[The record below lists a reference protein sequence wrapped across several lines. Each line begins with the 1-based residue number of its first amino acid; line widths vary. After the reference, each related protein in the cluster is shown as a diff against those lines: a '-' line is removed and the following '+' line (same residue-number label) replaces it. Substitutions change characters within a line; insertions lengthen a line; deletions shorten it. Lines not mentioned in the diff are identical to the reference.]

1 MDVIKEET
9 KMKYKKGNTG
19 KVVLSLFSIAVLL
32 FSGFNIYK
40 SFVIDEPSFDGSGL
54 PGDNINPSTPGGT
67 IDKVESNDL
76 KIRNMKTTTN
86 DSGNQV
92 ISFNYQ
98 VLPEEATDKSVNISL
113 SWSDSSVSDDIND
126 YLSYTH
132 NQSSYY
138 IEVTLLQRSNNQ
150 GKLVL
155 TSKTNSNAT
164 ATVYIDY
171 EQEFLGWNLAGDVV
185 LEQTFS
191 LTSSETINDLED
203 FKLKMMT
210 YSKGFT
216 GTVAA
221 HSKEITNIQ
230 LTLNSVAV
238 TLANPSVIPFINNNS
253 EFNTIYETARE
264 NNTSSINFINELGSY
279 IETLSNEEK
288 ITLRGSETATITAK
302 YKVTFDFYGESYEYT
317 LAYVDTVSTSAFASS
332 TFIPVESI
340 TTEGNIIF
348 GLESEP
354 EEITDLTN
362 TTWNIPAGWTAAAGY
377 EEFIF
382 LNPDFVEPVKITING
397 TTTNYTGISIGY
409 THGEEGRRTTLANS
423 IAFINGNS
431 FAISSIT
438 NSVGFT
444 ITFEENEYADYTET
458 SLISWLQE
466 NGTIVNLINFSINT
480 VSYQAED
487 GMTWEEWVNSSYN
500 TDGYTIGNAMGF
512 TAVQKGENYIVGSN
526 APSTTL
532 IEADKSYTTDSMA
545 GGGN

>member
-1 MDVIKEET
+1 
-9 KMKYKKGNTG
+9 MKNKKGNTG
-19 KVVLSLFSIAVLL
+19 KVVLSLFSITVLL

-40 SFVIDEPSFDGSGL
+40 SFVSDEPSFDGNGL
-54 PGDNINPSTPGGT
+54 PGDNINPSTPGGS

-203 FKLKMMT
+203 FKAKMMT

-221 HSKEITNIQ
+221 HSKEITNVQ

-253 EFNTIYETARE
+253 EFNTIYENARE
-264 NNTSSINFINELGSY
+264 ENTSSINFINELGSY

-302 YKVTFDFYGESYEYT
+302 YNVTFDFYGESYEYT
-317 LAYVDTVSTSAFASS
+317 LAYVDTVSTSAFDSS
-332 TFIPVESI
+332 TFIPVDSI

-354 EEITDLTN
+354 EELTDLTN
-362 TTWNIPAGWTAAAGY
+362 TTWNIPAGSTYGVSALHFNSIQG
-377 EEFIF
+377 
-382 LNPDFVEPVKITING
+382 TING
-397 TTTNYTGISIGY
+397 NGFIGLSLAYASDGELYSTYDSDYITYLSDAGVPRMIKNTTDITIKFTGGTDVTNTQ
-409 THGEEGRRTTLANS
+409 
-423 IAFINGNS
+423 
-431 FAISSIT
+431 
-438 NSVGFT
+438 
-444 ITFEENEYADYTET
+444 
-458 SLISWLQE
+458 LISWLQE
-466 NGTIVNLINFSINT
+466 NGNL
-480 VSYQAED
+480 V
-487 GMTWEEWVNSSYN
+487 
-500 TDGYTIGNAMGF
+500 
-512 TAVQKGENYIVGSN
+512 
-526 APSTTL
+526 
-532 IEADKSYTTDSMA
+532 
-545 GGGN
+545 

>member
-40 SFVIDEPSFDGSGL
+40 SFVLDEPSFDGSGL

-98 VLPEEATDKSVNISL
+98 VLPEEATDKSVTLSL

-164 ATVYIDY
+164 ATVFIDY

-203 FKLKMMT
+203 FKAKMMT

-253 EFNTIYETARE
+253 EFNTIYENARE
-264 NNTSSINFINELGSY
+264 ENTSSINFINELGSY

-332 TFIPVESI
+332 TFIPVDSI

-362 TTWNIPAGWTAAAGY
+362 TTWNIPAGWTATAGY
-377 EEFIF
+377 GIF
-382 LNPDFVEPVKITING
+382 NINYIDSENDYQTENKKIALGYMRFNFDTLIFTDPTADYINLG
-397 TTTNYTGISIGY
+397 GPSACEIG
-409 THGEEGRRTTLANS
+409 
-423 IAFINGNS
+423 
-431 FAISSIT
+431 SSQT
-438 NSVGFT
+438 FT
-444 ITFEENEYADYTET
+444 ITITGGTDATNPD
-458 SLISWLQE
+458 LISWLQE
-466 NGTIVNLINFSINT
+466 NGTIINLINFSINT

-512 TAVQKGENYIVGSN
+512 TAVQKGNNYITGSSS
-526 APSTTL
+526 PSTTL
-532 IEADKSYTTDSMA
+532 IESDKKYTTNSLS
-545 GGGN
+545 GGANY

>member
-1 MDVIKEET
+1 
-9 KMKYKKGNTG
+9 MKYKKGNTG
-19 KVVLSLFSIAVLL
+19 KVVLSLFSITVLL

-40 SFVIDEPSFDGSGL
+40 SFVSSAPSFDGSGL

-98 VLPEEATDKSVNISL
+98 VLPSEATDKSVNISL

-203 FKLKMMT
+203 FKAKMMT

-253 EFNTIYETARE
+253 EFNTIYEKARNE
-264 NNTSSINFINELGSY
+264 NTSSINFINELGSY

-332 TFIPVESI
+332 TFIPVDSI
-340 TTEGNIIF
+340 TTEGNIVF
-348 GLESEP
+348 GLV
-354 EEITDLTN
+354 EEATL
-362 TTWNIPAGWTAAAGY
+362 
-377 EEFIF
+377 
-382 LNPDFVEPVKITING
+382 
-397 TTTNYTGISIGY
+397 IS
-409 THGEEGRRTTLANS
+409 
-423 IAFINGNS
+423 
-431 FAISSIT
+431 
-438 NSVGFT
+438 FT
-444 ITFEENEYADYTET
+444 ID
-458 SLISWLQE
+458 
-466 NGTIVNLINFSINT
+466 G
-480 VSYQAED
+480 VSYQAEE
-487 GMTWEEWVNSSYN
+487 GMTWSEWCASEYN
-500 TDGYTIGNAMGF
+500 TGD
-512 TAVQKGENYIVGSN
+512 SN
-526 APSTTL
+526 ADGNNVIAPNGKFLFEESGKTIDDATSEVAVL
-532 IEADKSYTTDSMA
+532 NTEVIIANHDYYSMT
-545 GGGN
+545 GGFE

>member
-98 VLPEEATDKSVNISL
+98 VLPEEATDKSVTISL

-203 FKLKMMT
+203 FKAKMMT

-221 HSKEITNIQ
+221 HDKEITNIQ

-253 EFNTIYETARE
+253 EFNTIYENARE
-264 NNTSSINFINELGSY
+264 ENTSSINFINELGSY

-332 TFIPVESI
+332 TFIPVDSI

-362 TTWNIPAGWTAAAGY
+362 TSWIINEGWTATAGY
-377 EEFIF
+377 GIF
-382 LNPDFVEPVKITING
+382 NINYIDSENDYQTENKKIALGYMRFNFDTLIFTDPTADYINLG
-397 TTTNYTGISIGY
+397 GPSACEIG
-409 THGEEGRRTTLANS
+409 
-423 IAFINGNS
+423 
-431 FAISSIT
+431 SSQT
-438 NSVGFT
+438 FT
-444 ITFEENEYADYTET
+444 ITITGGEDATNPD
-458 SLISWLQE
+458 LISWLQE
-466 NGTIVNLINFSINT
+466 NGNLVNLINFSINT

-512 TAVQKGENYIVGSN
+512 SAVQKGNNYITGSSS
-526 APSTTL
+526 PSTTL
-532 IEADKSYTTDSMA
+532 IESDKKYTTNSYT
-545 GGGN
+545 GGEVV

>member
-1 MDVIKEET
+1 
-9 KMKYKKGNTG
+9 MKYKKGNTG
-19 KVVLSLFSIAVLL
+19 KVVISLFSIAVLL

-40 SFVIDEPSFDGSGL
+40 SFVSDDPSFDGSGL
-54 PGDNINPSTPGGT
+54 PGDNINPSTPGGS

-98 VLPEEATDKSVNISL
+98 VLPEEATDKNVNISL

-203 FKLKMMT
+203 FKVKMMT

-221 HSKEITNIQ
+221 HSKEITNVQ

-253 EFNTIYETARE
+253 EFNTIYENARE
-264 NNTSSINFINELGSY
+264 ENTSSINFINELGSY

-302 YKVTFDFYGESYEYT
+302 YKVTFNFYGESYEYT

-332 TFIPVESI
+332 TFIPVDSI

-348 GLESEP
+348 GLVEGP
-354 EEITDLTN
+354 TMIT
-362 TTWNIPAGWTAAAGY
+362 
-377 EEFIF
+377 F
-382 LNPDFVEPVKITING
+382 TIAG
-397 TTTNYTGISIGY
+397 TT
-409 THGEEGRRTTLANS
+409 
-423 IAFINGNS
+423 
-431 FAISSIT
+431 
-438 NSVGFT
+438 
-444 ITFEENEYADYTET
+444 
-458 SLISWLQE
+458 
-466 NGTIVNLINFSINT
+466 
-480 VSYQAED
+480 YQAEE
-487 GMTWEEWVNSSYN
+487 GMTWTEWVNSDYN
-500 TDGYTIGNAMGF
+500 TYDFMIDNSNYYIYTLMGG
-512 TAVQKGENYIVGSN
+512 VGKEEVVYNGSN
-526 APSTTL
+526 VFAYETIISEVYTLKAPDT
-532 IEADKSYTTDSMA
+532 
-545 GGGN
+545 GGY